1 MSGRPGFLGGMRQND
16 AFERD
21 ADSGFGPAT
30 LVSDSP
36 LRLGGPDGGRAEG
49 GFGTPPGFDPIWGT
63 LGAPDP
69 RSGDDW
75 LGRGDENDEGVAV
88 DVEIFGDGFKISGE
102 IRTGQ
107 FNRLSDWINM
117 QTGFIRVRDAWHVHL
132 GQTHTSD
139 RDQRRGTLWVR
150 LNQVVLIAERAPVQS
165 ARPGAVVVHKQKRK
179 VSIVTPGYNLMGSIH
194 VHSHGSMSQFLETPD
209 PHFLPMTDLTVH
221 WLSDAAMVTRFPFA
235 MINRDQLVTVLDQS
249 ESPVGHSAQ
258 GPSGE
263 SDEDEMPLH
272 RRFGAA

>member
-1 MSGRPGFLGGMRQND
+1 
-16 AFERD
+16 
-21 ADSGFGPAT
+21 
-30 LVSDSP
+30 
-36 LRLGGPDGGRAEG
+36 
-49 GFGTPPGFDPIWGT
+49 
-63 LGAPDP
+63 
-69 RSGDDW
+69 
-75 LGRGDENDEGVAV
+75 
-88 DVEIFGDGFKISGE
+88 
-102 IRTGQ
+102 
-107 FNRLSDWINM
+107 M

>member
-88 DVEIFGDGFKISGE
+88 DVEIFGDGFQIQGQ
-102 IRTGQ
+102 ICTGQ
-107 FNRLSDWINM
+107 FPRLSDWLNM
-117 QTGFIRVRDAWHVHL
+117 QQGFIQVQEGSLAHL
-132 GQTHTSD
+132 GHGNLPDPDHQK
-139 RDQRRGTLWVR
+139 GTLWVR
-150 LNQVVLIAERAPVQS
+150 LSQIVMVVEHTVMAAP
-165 ARPGAVVVHKQKRK
+165 RPGAPVVQKERRK
-179 VSIVTPGYNLMGSIH
+179 ATIVTPGYSMRGNLH
-194 VHSHGSMSQFLETPD
+194 VHSYGSMKQFLESPD
-209 PHFLPMTDLTVH
+209 PHFIPVTELTMRWINDPALV
-221 WLSDAAMVTRFPFA
+221 SRFPFA
-235 MINRDQLVTVLDQS
+235 LVNREQLISLLDEPATPAGEGSQAGADP
-249 ESPVGHSAQ
+249 ES
-258 GPSGE
+258 
-263 SDEDEMPLH
+263 SDVSDH
-272 RRFGAA
+272 RRWGAA